1 MSYDPILKTMQS
13 SIITIGFSEAK
24 TSARLAA
31 LEPIRV
37 TEGPDA
43 IWIERD
49 KPFYAAE
56 KIKALTM
63 DGLREKLVHAA
74 SWS

>member
-1 MSYDPILKTMQS
+1 
-13 SIITIGFSEAK
+13 
-24 TSARLAA
+24 

-37 TEGPDA
+37 TEGPGA
-43 IWIERD
+43 IWIEGD